1 MKEIGA
7 GLRPF
12 QLARLSLFQGCLGCL
27 AVIFA
32 GMLNRIMISELAFPA
47 LLVGGALAFEQL
59 MAPARVLFGQV
70 SDRWRIGGLRRTPYI
85 WLGTAGFCTLA
96 TLSIPVIFAT
106 SSALSS
112 GSTTSI
118 TAWVMALCGLFALYG
133 VAISSASTP
142 YLALVIDLTDEQE
155 RPRVV
160 GIIWC
165 MLTVGIIVGAIAIS
179 ISTRSLDGVTDPAVL
194 QSTLQGFMN
203 RVALV
208 IGSIVLLATI
218 GIEPK
223 QAKGKADGEPGG
235 NNKDVTLKQS
245 WALIRSSRQ
254 ILIFF
259 CFLLCF
265 TLGLFLQDPIL
276 ESYGAEVFGMEIR
289 QSTMLNAFWG
299 CGTLAGLL
307 IAGLWFTPRFGKL
320 SSARTGCWM
329 ILASLL
335 LLITAGLT
343 GSIGTLLV
351 VMVLFGLSA
360 GIGTNSALS
369 LMLDL
374 TIPQLAGTFVGVWGL
389 AQAMSRALGKLM
401 GGGLLDLGRF
411 LSNSDQPL
419 QAFSFVFVIEAGVVL
434 IAIALLNRL
443 NTAQFRRDTETRL
456 DTLLMANLDD

>member
-1 MKEIGA
+1 
-7 GLRPF
+7 
-12 QLARLSLFQGCLGCL
+12 
-27 AVIFA
+27 
-32 GMLNRIMISELAFPA
+32 MITELAFPA

-70 SDRWRIGGLRRTPYI
+70 SDRWKIGGLSRTPYI
-85 WLGTAGFCTLA
+85 WMGTAGFCTLA

-106 SSALSS
+106 SSALNS
-112 GSTTSI
+112 GSN
-118 TAWVMALCGLFALYG
+118 TAMTGWIMALCGLFALYG

-142 YLALVIDLTDEQE
+142 YLALVIDLTDEEE
-155 RPRVV
+155 RPKVV

-179 ISTRSLDGVTDPAVL
+179 ISTRSLDGVTDQVVL

-208 IGSIVLLATI
+208 IGSIVLLATV
-218 GIEPK
+218 GIEPS
-223 QAKGKADGEPGG
+223 QEHLPAAGG
-235 NNKDVTLKQS
+235 SPIDRQDVTLKQS
-245 WALIRSSRQ
+245 WTLISSSRQ

-259 CFLLCF
+259 GFLLCF

-276 ESYGAEVFGMEIR
+276 ESYGAEVFAMEIG
-289 QSTMLNAFWG
+289 QTTMLNAFWG

-329 ILASLL
+329 ILSSLFL
-335 LLITAGLT
+335 LVLAGFT
-343 GSIGTLLV
+343 GNVGTLLV

-374 TIPQLAGTFVGVWGL
+374 TLPQLAGTFVGVWGL
-389 AQAMSRALGKLM
+389 AQAMSRALGKIL
-401 GGGLLDLGRF
+401 GGGLLDLGR
-411 LSNSDQPL
+411 LVSNADQPL

-434 IAIALLNRL
+434 LAITILGQL

-456 DTLLMANLDD
+456 ETLLMANLDD

>member
-1 MKEIGA
+1 MEHRRVATNALHLAGDCRLLHVGHPLDSSDLCDKHCPWKRVHDLDHRMGDGLVRFIRVVRAGDFIG
-7 GLRPF
+7 
-12 QLARLSLFQGCLGCL
+12 
-27 AVIFA
+27 I
-32 GMLNRIMISELAFPA
+32 
-47 LLVGGALAFEQL
+47 
-59 MAPARVLFGQV
+59 
-70 SDRWRIGGLRRTPYI
+70 D
-85 WLGTAGFCTLA
+85 
-96 TLSIPVIFAT
+96 
-106 SSALSS
+106 
-112 GSTTSI
+112 
-118 TAWVMALCGLFALYG
+118 
-133 VAISSASTP
+133 P
-142 YLALVIDLTDEQE
+142 YLALVIDLTDEEE

-179 ISTRSLDGVTDPAVL
+179 ISTRSLDGVRDPVVL
-194 QSTLQGFMN
+194 QSTLQAFMN

-208 IGSIVLLATI
+208 IGGIVLLATV
-218 GIEPK
+218 GIEPQK
-223 QAKGKADGEPGG
+223 DQSPQAGATAPD
-235 NNKDVTLKQS
+235 DQSVTLKQS

-289 QSTMLNAFWG
+289 QTTMLNAFWG

-329 ILASLL
+329 ILSSLL
-335 LLITAGLT
+335 LLIIAGLT

-374 TIPQLAGTFVGVWGL
+374 TLPQLAGTFVGVWGL
-389 AQAMSRALGKLM
+389 AQAMSRALGKVL
-401 GGGLLDLGRF
+401 GGGLLDLGRIIS
-411 LSNSDQPL
+411 SNDQPL
-419 QAFSFVFVIEAGVVL
+419 QAFSFVFVLEAGVVL
-434 IAIALLNRL
+434 IAITLLNRL